1 MSRVLPRLRVALF
14 LAWRSIQRGGRAGL
28 LLNIVIIGLVFT
40 NMILLPSIITGAVDL
55 FNEQTVDYQTSDIQ
69 ITPREDDRYITDVDM
84 LLTKVNRIPGVHR
97 ASARY
102 SMEGTLIFK
111 GKTVSIPVTAF
122 NPRDE
127 VEVTLIDTMMK
138 SGTFLSSGIQVKS
151 YSATSW
157 QGPGDESMDFFE
169 SLGGVEVGD
178 SITVNF
184 ENGASRKYRVKGIFQ
199 TKSYTVD
206 YMVFLP
212 WDEME
217 DVLGYENTLA
227 TEVLVKTE
235 TGEDLHEVKMRILS
249 FGVGEEVKTWN
260 EVLSGIIEE
269 SIESFNIIN
278 QISMLVSLVIA
289 VVVIFVIITIK
300 TVHQRREI
308 GILKAIGIDQD
319 IIIGS
324 YVTQVLFIC
333 LLGTILGF
341 IISQVLMV
349 YFNAHPLEFPDG
361 NVVPV
366 FEYAT
371 MLKNTGL
378 LFGASAAAGYIP
390 AWRIA
395 RQNILDA
402 IRGQA

>member
-1 MSRVLPRLRVALF
+1 MLQKIRVMLF

-28 LLNIVIIGLVFT
+28 MLNIVIIALVFT
-40 NMILLPSIITGAVDL
+40 NMLLLPSIITGAVEL
-55 FNEQTVDYQTSDIQ
+55 FNEQTVDYQTSDIL
-69 ITPREDDRYITDVDM
+69 ISPREDDRYIADVDT
-84 LLTKVNRIPGVHR
+84 LLAKINRIPGVHR
-97 ASARY
+97 ASARFA
-102 SMEGTLIFK
+102 MGGTLIYK
-111 GKTVSIPVTAF
+111 GKTVSVPVTAF
-122 NPRDE
+122 YPRDE
-127 VEVTLIDTMMK
+127 VEVTLINTKMK
-138 SGTFLSSGIQVKS
+138 SGTFLSSGDTGEILLGNFVAGS
-151 YSATSW
+151 E
-157 QGPGDESMDFFE
+157 DESEDFFA
-169 SLGGVEVGD
+169 SLGGVRVGD

-184 ENGASRKYRVKGIFQ
+184 ENGVSREYRVKGIFQ

-212 WDEME
+212 WEEME
-217 DVLGYENTLA
+217 EIIGHENTLA
-227 TEVLVKTE
+227 TEVLVKTDE
-235 TGEDLHEVKMRILS
+235 GVDLDVVKMRILS
-249 FGVGEEVKTWN
+249 FGVGEKVKTWKD
-260 EVLSGIIEE
+260 VLSGLVEE

-300 TVHQRREI
+300 AVHQRREI

-319 IIIGS
+319 IVIGS

-341 IISQVLMV
+341 IISQVLMI
-349 YFNAHPLEFPDG
+349 YFNAYPLEFPDG

-366 FEYAT
+366 FEYVT
-371 MLKNTGL
+371 MLENTAL
-378 LFGASAAAGYIP
+378 LFVASAAAGYVP